1 MQQGPGSAA
10 PAGWAPGIPGPS
22 LPGWLPSSWGTFTV
36 FAGTALLLNNQVLKI
51 IFFHRIAQNSWGW
64 KEAVGVTQSNPLAP
78 AGPPREACLGTFVH
92 LLKVVVYGL
101 NTNFWILVI
110 LILLSLL
117 SVWVFLMKKKMQ
129 IPFVCTHAEWWKN
142 TRKPY
147 QSGSIV
153 LCPTFNISN

>member
-117 SVWVFLMKKKMQ
+117 SVWVFLMKK
-129 IPFVCTHAEWWKN
+129 TNAD
-142 TRKPY
+142 
-147 QSGSIV
+147 
-153 LCPTFNISN
+153 TFCMYSCRMVKKHPKTLSVWEHSFMPHFYYI